1 MWTRAYCSITDIGG
15 PLTLRRAPGKA
26 FMAYKPCTHPC
37 PILHPNRNLRFRAA
51 YITDEVPTEPGE
63 T

>member
-26 FMAYKPCTHPC
+26 SMAYQPFTHPC
-37 PILHPNRNLRFRAA
+37 PIVHPNRNPRFRAA
-51 YITDEVPTEPGE
+51 YITDEVGGKQDE